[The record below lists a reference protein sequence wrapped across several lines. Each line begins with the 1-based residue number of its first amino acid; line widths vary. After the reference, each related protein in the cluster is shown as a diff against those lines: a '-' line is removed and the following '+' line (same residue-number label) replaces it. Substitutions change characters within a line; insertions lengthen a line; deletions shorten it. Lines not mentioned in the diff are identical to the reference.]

1 MSREAHCTNSGQRI
15 DQQNRL
21 HAILCLTLALP
32 ASLRAQAG
40 QLDKT
45 FGNGGIF
52 LGSNVSVANSAA
64 AALTIQSDGKNLVA
78 GQFLGPNGTLQPCV
92 VRLASNGTLDRSFGQ
107 RGVAT
112 VSLGHGGS
120 ELFTGVVVQ
129 SDDKIMVAVSS
140 GGADDAPVLE
150 LARFEAN
157 GTLDTSFGSAG
168 VLELARGVPDSNAI
182 AQQSDGKILV
192 GGGFLVA

>member
-1 MSREAHCTNSGQRI
+1 MSRKAHCTEAGQWI

-21 HAILCLTLALP
+21 LVILCLALTLP

-52 LGSNVSVANSAA
+52 LGQNAGLASSAA
-64 AALTIQSDGKNLVA
+64 AALTIQSDGKILIA
-78 GQFLGPNGTLQPCV
+78 GLFLASNGTVQPCV
-92 VRLASNGTLDRSFGQ
+92 VRLASNGTLDSSFGQ

-112 VSLGHGGS
+112 VPLGHGGS

-129 SDDKIMVAVSS
+129 HAEP
-140 GGADDAPVLE
+140 APSTFQLRQNSVRDVLR
-150 LARFEAN
+150 LT
-157 GTLDTSFGSAG
+157 GHPST
-168 VLELARGVPDSNAI
+168 
-182 AQQSDGKILV
+182 
-192 GGGFLVA
+192 